1 MFKELERLGFGV
13 EQKYPGIYYVLGMW
27 LPIQIV
33 VIRQLS
39 RENHSSFRV
48 LSEQVD
54 IEDVR
59 VFLKNA
65 EKMTEIR
72 ERRNIDAVL
81 QASVNA
87 NYEEKARKLFLNMNK
102 NGFSLEQIVLA
113 SGKSRQD
120 VEDIIA
126 GKES

>member
-1 MFKELERLGFGV
+1 M
-13 EQKYPGIYYVLGMW
+13 
-27 LPIQIV
+27 
-33 VIRQLS
+33 
-39 RENHSSFRV
+39 
-48 LSEQVD
+48 
-54 IEDVR
+54 
-59 VFLKNA
+59 FLKNA